1 MANLFIM
8 IACFE
13 FRQRFGF
20 YFNFLQLEKKGALVQ
35 EERKNISQRKGRK
48 RKECICRRR
57 FLIKKQSYHG
67 NYFSHESTGYHSFLI
82 SVSECLMLFVNIGKN
97 MKNCHF

>member
-1 MANLFIM
+1 M

-20 YFNFLQLEKKGALVQ
+20 LTFSSCKRRVHWCKKKKRTFHKERVGKEKNVSVGRDSKLESKATLEIIFHAKTL
-35 EERKNISQRKGRK
+35 
-48 RKECICRRR
+48 
-57 FLIKKQSYHG
+57 G
-67 NYFSHESTGYHSFLI
+67 NGYYSFLI
-82 SVSECLMLFVNIGKN
+82 SLSECLMLFVNIGKN